1 MGLYGLSTRLAQ
13 VSTMQCDSTVSTVL
27 CYIVHSVQCLL
38 ILIIIMSAWEIIIA
52 QVYVYHGHLPVSTN
66 YQCIYQKDKCPCSK
80 NIFPYCAKCTKELPD
95 ITRNDPS
102 AGGFRPVFSYSLEVT
117 LCNIPILTF
126 CGFESIIESSKGKGN
141 ERYEK
146 HKLKSKARTACAR
159 RVL

>member
-1 MGLYGLSTRLAQ
+1 MGLYGLLYRLEV

-52 QVYVYHGHLPVSTN
+52 QVYVYHGHLPVSTS
-66 YQCIYQKDKCPCSK
+66 YQCICEKDICPRSK
-80 NIFPYCAKCTKELPD
+80 NTFVHVANCTKELPD

-102 AGGFRPVFSYSLEVT
+102 EGVFRLIFSYSLEVT

-126 CGFESIIESSKGKGN
+126 CGFESI
-141 ERYEK
+141 
-146 HKLKSKARTACAR
+146 L
-159 RVL
+159 